1 MSLWS
6 FQSVCWPPICICSTS
21 IYLCKLLLIYVNVI
35 FKWHSQAVKVIF
47 FTKDTDMAAASWRA
61 GKRLNPSA
69 FYRYLTF
76 PFSISWFACRRA
88 RVLHQTLI
96 HDTGSLSSE
105 QCRTWLPCGIK
116 STAKCCRCY
125 LGTMTT
131 NPSPAFVVSS
141 VYGYNDYVQKNWL
154 SSPYLHCRAR
164 SPTINH
170 LLHIFLCSFVVAVIQ
185 NSKVCGS
192 DSTKSNQNLEAQ

>member
-47 FTKDTDMAAASWRA
+47 FTKDTDVAAASWRA

-116 STAKCCRCY
+116 SSAMLKLKAMLFR
-125 LGTMTT
+125 
-131 NPSPAFVVSS
+131 N
-141 VYGYNDYVQKNWL
+141 NDNQ
-154 SSPYLHCRAR
+154 SFSC
-164 SPTINH
+164 I
-170 LLHIFLCSFVVAVIQ
+170 CSFKCLWLRWLCTEELVVLTLFA
-185 NSKVCGS
+185 
-192 DSTKSNQNLEAQ
+192 L